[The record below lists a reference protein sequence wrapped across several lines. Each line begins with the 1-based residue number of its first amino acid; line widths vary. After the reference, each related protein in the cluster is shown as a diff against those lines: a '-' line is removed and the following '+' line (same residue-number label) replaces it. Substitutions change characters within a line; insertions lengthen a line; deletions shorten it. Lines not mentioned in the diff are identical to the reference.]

1 MDFNWRLKTPSNS
14 IRWPMILTV
23 WIRLLSAMP
32 ICRIKS
38 RKVIGSSTILLITP
52 PGGLLYSRIPYC
64 YYVFRGSKSGGQS
77 FMTILPKK
85 ILPDFTRILIFLYMP
100 KFVKNPNHRKGVH
113 FTILKELSPFFF
125 YISFKWSGYH
135 GKKCI
140 RCCTSSLISRSL
152 YDSSGTNAGRTY
164 FNSVVSWEFTN
175 F

>member
-1 MDFNWRLKTPSNS
+1 
-14 IRWPMILTV
+14 MILTV

-85 ILPDFTRILIFLYMP
+85 NFARFYQNFDFFIHAEVCQESTPPIERNIIRFLLSQ
-100 KFVKNPNHRKGVH
+100 KNGCVGV
-113 FTILKELSPFFF
+113 
-125 YISFKWSGYH
+125 YQ
-135 GKKCI
+135 
-140 RCCTSSLISRSL
+140 
-152 YDSSGTNAGRTY
+152 D
-164 FNSVVSWEFTN
+164 TN
-175 F
+175 FHLKSYE